1 MPAVLAPNKK
11 TGESMA
17 KLCERCRE
25 QRVGINPD
33 EVQHLLRAAVVG
45 SAVEVTFRLRA
56 LAEIAQVSTAHLC
69 AIAAAL
75 VPRRAL

>member
-1 MPAVLAPNKK
+1 
-11 TGESMA
+11 MA

-25 QRVGINPD
+25 QRVEINPE
-33 EVQHLLRAAVVG
+33 EVQHLLTAAVVG

-56 LAEIAQVSTAHLC
+56 LAEIAQASTAHLC

-75 VPRRAL
+75 VPRQVG